1 MIIIKQ
7 NNITIPRGISPS
19 FVTTDHDISLQKKTV
34 TITKNGVS
42 TITPDSGYD
51 ALSSVRVTT
60 DIHPTPKLQNI
71 VKTYVENGNFHLTP
85 GDTYDGIGN
94 VSITIDVPEKVF
106 KTQDKNISITENGDY
121 NVAKD
126 SSVDGMNNVSISVN
140 VPEKVFKTQ
149 DKNENIVSNGDYRY
163 TADESFDG
171 LKSVNV
177 HVEVPEKKIILQN
190 KDITENGSVTYDDG
204 YDGLGTV
211 NVNVPIP
218 EYKSQTKDVSYV
230 NNGSFTLKPDID
242 FDGISQANITVNV
255 PEKEINLQDK
265 NIAIS
270 ENGDYNVSK
279 DSSFDGMNNVSIS
292 VNVPEKVYKTQEKT
306 AVPTTS
312 EQRIIPDSSFDA
324 LSAVNISAVD
334 STIDS
339 NIIPENIKKGISI
352 LGVEGTNEP
361 HVFPMGTVLAQDI
374 LSDEPAPQNLVY
386 NAAERDID
394 GYSNVEIER
403 IAQER
408 ITKTITANGTIT
420 IKPSTDY
427 DVIKD
432 ANITVNVPSKDPNL
446 QEKTIDASSLYN
458 ETKDVITETITPD
471 NDFDGLSKVTYTRL
485 NLAKNR
491 TTAVGVLP
499 DKSGSYVFFKP
510 ENGFDGFL
518 NFGFRI
524 NYQEPTVD
532 PSTSQQL
539 IEPSTGYACFKNVT
553 VNPVTSAID
562 SNIIPANIKK
572 GVSILGV
579 EGSYDKSIRL
589 QQFISTNDTQFWNV
603 LKEQGSVKITPDSG
617 YDGLSEAVIKNDYKL
632 FHLNVTP
639 SIEDQSFSIRDLP
652 PSYFAYGSI
661 TASPVTSSID
671 ANIKPANIKKGV
683 SILGVEGSLETTKTQ
698 EKTLAKSD
706 LINNT
711 NESVTVELVPDS
723 SFTGM
728 SKISYPKIN
737 LNNNFTVEFRVPSD
751 DKFSG
756 LNLNVPV
763 AGFDGVSKVSYKTR
777 RQDKTVTPSTTKQTV
792 NCDSGYVGI
801 RSVTVNPVDKIPL
814 RYIECDGNTVFK
826 LISTNDTLNL
836 LNSYTCDIQCSFT
849 QAVSITSEST
859 LLNFLNITGSS
870 HKSEVIVRFG
880 RHSSGSNML
889 QTHVHGEDK
898 NILINNNYSQYT
910 LGDETCIDVQIHNSV
925 DSSTASNKVII
936 SDISGASGSNINTTL
951 PNELIAFGGYTSS
964 GKLVCTSS
972 SGYRI
977 HRIILHRDQ
986 VASWPDKTRTYY
998 EFIPVLHDGKPC
1010 FFETS
1015 TKTYRYNLGTG
1026 TPKYEIL

>member
-19 FVTTDHDISLQKKTV
+19 FVTTDHDISLQKKSV
-34 TITKNGVS
+34 TITKNGVA
-42 TITPDSGYD
+42 TISPDSGYD

-60 DIHPTPKLQNI
+60 DVQATPKLQNI
-71 VKTYVENGNFHLTP
+71 VKTYVENGNYSLTP
-85 GDTYDGIGN
+85 GTSYDGIGN
-94 VSITIDVPEKVF
+94 VSITINIPEKVI
-106 KTQDKNISITENGDY
+106 NL
-121 NVAKD
+121 
-126 SSVDGMNNVSISVN
+126 
-140 VPEKVFKTQ
+140 Q

-163 TADESFDG
+163 TPDASYDG
-171 LKSVNV
+171 LSSVNV

-190 KDITENGSVTYDDG
+190 KDITENGSVTYDEG
-204 YDGLGTV
+204 FDGLGTV

-218 EYKSQTKDVSYV
+218 EYRSEIKDVSYDK
-230 NNGSFTLKPDID
+230 NGSFTLKPDASY
-242 FDGISQANITVNV
+242 DGISQANITVN
-255 PEKEINLQDK
+255 L
-265 NIAIS
+265 
-270 ENGDYNVSK
+270 
-279 DSSFDGMNNVSIS
+279 
-292 VNVPEKVYKTQEKT
+292 PEKVYKTQEKT

-324 LSAVNISAVD
+324 LSDVVISAVD

-339 NIIPENIKKGISI
+339 NIIPTNIKKGVSI

-403 IAQER
+403 IAQES
-408 ITKTITANGTIT
+408 ITKTITANGTVT
-420 IKPSTDY
+420 INPSTDY

-432 ANITVNVPSKDPNL
+432 VNITVNVPPKDPTL
-446 QEKTIDASSLYN
+446 QEKTIDASSLIN
-458 ETKDVITETITPD
+458 ETKDIVTETITHD
-471 NDFDGLSKVTYTRL
+471 QDFDGLSKVTYTRL

-510 ENGFDGFL
+510 EKGFDGFL

-539 IEPSTGYACFKNVT
+539 IEPSTGYACFKSVT

-579 EGSYDKSIRL
+579 EGTYENTNNQQKEIKLRDYNFTTQSLGSTDTFSIEPDQGYYGISKLIIRKSYSPDYKVASADRTSFITNNKYDHEYDKTSDSEYLIADLNTDYGGMTWYDRGARS
-589 QQFISTNDTQFWNV
+589 FNSF
-603 LKEQGSVKITPDSG
+603 KI
-617 YDGLSEAVIKNDYKL
+617 
-632 FHLNVTP
+632 H
-639 SIEDQSFSIRDLP
+639 
-652 PSYFAYGSI
+652 
-661 TASPVTSSID
+661 
-671 ANIKPANIKKGV
+671 
-683 SILGVEGSLETTKTQ
+683 
-698 EKTLAKSD
+698 
-706 LINNT
+706 
-711 NESVTVELVPDS
+711 
-723 SFTGM
+723 
-728 SKISYPKIN
+728 KISV
-737 LNNNFTVEFRVPSD
+737 LNNLEI
-751 DKFSG
+751 
-756 LNLNVPV
+756 
-763 AGFDGVSKVSYKTR
+763 
-777 RQDKTVTPSTTKQTV
+777 TPSTTTQTFNYLGGAYSDTPNYDAV
-792 NCDSGYVGI
+792 QNV
-801 RSVTVNPVDKIPL
+801 VVKPVDKIPL
-814 RYIECDGNTVFK
+814 RYIECDGNTFFK

-849 QAVSITSEST
+849 EVVSITSKST

-870 HKSEVIVRFG
+870 HESEVIVRFG

-925 DSSTASNKVII
+925 DSSTASKKVII

-951 PNELIAFGGYTSS
+951 PNELIAFGGYTSA
-964 GKLVCTSS
+964 GKPVCTSS

-986 VASWPDKTRTYY
+986 IATLPDKTRTYY

>member
-19 FVTTDHDISLQKKTV
+19 FVTTDHDISLQKKSV

-42 TITPDSGYD
+42 TITPDPSYD
-51 ALSSVRVTT
+51 ALSSVKVTT

-71 VKTYVENGNFHLTP
+71 VKTYVENGNYSLTP
-85 GDTYDGIGN
+85 GTSYDGIGN
-94 VSITIDVPEKVF
+94 VSITIDVPEKVINL
-106 KTQDKNISITENGDY
+106 QDKNISITENGDY
-121 NVAKD
+121 DVSKD
-126 SSVDGMNNVSISVN
+126 SSFDGIDTVSISVN
-140 VPEKVFKTQ
+140 VPEKILNLQ

-163 TADESFDG
+163 TPDDSFDG

-190 KDITENGSVTYDDG
+190 KDITENGSVTYDEG
-204 YDGLGTV
+204 FDGLGVV

-242 FDGISQANITVNV
+242 FDGISQANINVNV
-255 PEKEINLQDK
+255 PIPEYKSQTKDVSYDK
-265 NIAIS
+265 NGSFTLKPDASYDGIS
-270 ENGDYNVSK
+270 QAN
-279 DSSFDGMNNVSIS
+279 IT

-432 ANITVNVPSKDPNL
+432 ANITVNVPSKDPTL

-458 ETKDVITETITPD
+458 ETKDIITETITPD

-510 ENGFDGFL
+510 EKGFDGFL

-553 VNPVTSAID
+553 VNPV
-562 SNIIPANIKK
+562 
-572 GVSILGV
+572 
-579 EGSYDKSIRL
+579 
-589 QQFISTNDTQFWNV
+589 
-603 LKEQGSVKITPDSG
+603 
-617 YDGLSEAVIKNDYKL
+617 
-632 FHLNVTP
+632 
-639 SIEDQSFSIRDLP
+639 
-652 PSYFAYGSI
+652 
-661 TASPVTSSID
+661 
-671 ANIKPANIKKGV
+671 
-683 SILGVEGSLETTKTQ
+683 
-698 EKTLAKSD
+698 
-706 LINNT
+706 
-711 NESVTVELVPDS
+711 
-723 SFTGM
+723 
-728 SKISYPKIN
+728 
-737 LNNNFTVEFRVPSD
+737 
-751 DKFSG
+751 
-756 LNLNVPV
+756 
-763 AGFDGVSKVSYKTR
+763 
-777 RQDKTVTPSTTKQTV
+777 
-792 NCDSGYVGI
+792 
-801 RSVTVNPVDKIPL
+801 DKIPL
-814 RYIECDGNTVFK
+814 RYIECDGNTLFK

-849 QAVSITSEST
+849 QAVSITKSKPT
-859 LLNFLNITGSS
+859 LLNFVNNTGSS
-870 HKSEVIVRFG
+870 YESEVMVIFGQYSPGGKMLETYVR
-880 RHSSGSNML
+880 
-889 QTHVHGEDK
+889 GEDK
-898 NILINNNYSQYT
+898 NIVIDNDYYYYT
-910 LGDETCIDVQIHNSV
+910 FGDETCIDVQIHNSV
-925 DSSTASNKVII
+925 DSSTASNKLVV
-936 SDISGASGSNINTTL
+936 SDISGATGSNINTTL
-951 PNELIAFGGYTSS
+951 PNELIAFGGYNSS
-964 GKLVCTSS
+964 GNLECTSS
-972 SGYRI
+972 PGYRI

-986 VASWPDKTRTYY
+986 IAAQPDKTRTYY

-1015 TKTYRYNLGTG
+1015 TKTYHYNLGTG
-1026 TPKYEIL
+1026 TPKYELL

>member
-19 FVTTDHDISLQKKTV
+19 FVTTDHDISLQKKSV

-42 TITPDSGYD
+42 TITPDPSYD
-51 ALSSVRVTT
+51 ALSSVKVTT

-71 VKTYVENGNFHLTP
+71 VKTYVENGHYTMAP
-85 GDTYDGIGN
+85 GATYDGIGN
-94 VSITIDVPEKVF
+94 VSITISVPEKVINL
-106 KTQDKNISITENGDY
+106 QDKTISITENGHY
-121 NVAKD
+121 SVAKD
-126 SSVDGMNNVSISVN
+126 SSFDGIDTVSISVN
-140 VPEKVFKTQ
+140 VPEKILTLQ

-163 TADESFDG
+163 TADASYDG

-190 KDITENGSVTYDDG
+190 KDITENGSVTYDEG
-204 YDGLGTV
+204 FDGLGTV

-230 NNGSFTLKPDID
+230 NNGSFTLKPDQD
-242 FDGISQANITVNV
+242 FDGISQANITVNI
-255 PEKEINLQDK
+255 PER
-265 NIAIS
+265 
-270 ENGDYNVSK
+270 
-279 DSSFDGMNNVSIS
+279 
-292 VNVPEKVYKTQEKT
+292 VYKTQEKT
-306 AVPTTS
+306 ASPTTS

-324 LSAVNISAVD
+324 LSAVNISAV
-334 STIDS
+334 TS
-339 NIIPENIKKGISI
+339 NIDTNITPGNIKKGVSI

-408 ITKTITANGTIT
+408 ITKTITANGTVT
-420 IKPSTDY
+420 INPSTDY

-432 ANITVNVPSKDPNL
+432 VNITVNVPSKDPTL

-471 NDFDGLSKVTYTRL
+471 KDVDGLSKVTYTRL

-491 TTAVGVLP
+491 TTAVGTLP
-499 DKSGSYVFFKP
+499 DKSGGYVFFKP
-510 ENGFDGFL
+510 EQGFDGFL

-532 PSTSQQL
+532 ASTSQQL

-562 SNIIPANIKK
+562 SNIIPTNIKK

-579 EGSYDKSIRL
+579 KGTYDTI
-589 QQFISTNDTQFWNV
+589 
-603 LKEQGSVKITPDSG
+603 
-617 YDGLSEAVIKNDYKL
+617 
-632 FHLNVTP
+632 
-639 SIEDQSFSIRDLP
+639 
-652 PSYFAYGSI
+652 
-661 TASPVTSSID
+661 
-671 ANIKPANIKKGV
+671 
-683 SILGVEGSLETTKTQ
+683 KTQ

-711 NESVTVELVPDS
+711 NKSVTVELVPDS
-723 SFTGM
+723 SFAGM

-737 LNNNFTVEFRVPSD
+737 LNNNFTVEFRTPSD
-751 DKFSG
+751 DKFAG

-763 AGFDGVSKVSYKTR
+763 AGFDGVSKLSYKTR

-814 RYIECDGNTVFK
+814 RYIECDGNTFFK

-849 QAVSITSEST
+849 QAVSTTFKST
-859 LLNFLNITGSS
+859 FLNFVNKTGSS
-870 HKSEVIVRFG
+870 NETEVVIRFG
-880 RHSSGSNML
+880 QFSSDGYML
-889 QTHVHGEDK
+889 QTYVRGEDK
-898 NILINNNYSQYT
+898 NIVINNDYSQYT

-925 DSSTASNKVII
+925 DSSTASKKVII

-951 PNELIAFGGYTSS
+951 PNELIAFGAYDSS
-964 GKLVCTSS
+964 DNIACTSS

-986 VASWPDKTRTYY
+986 VAAQTDKTRTYY

>member
-19 FVTTDHDISLQKKTV
+19 FVTANQEISLQKKSV
-34 TITKNGVS
+34 TISKNGIS

-51 ALSSVRVTT
+51 ALSSVKVTT

-71 VKTYVENGNFHLTP
+71 VKTYVENGNYRLAP
-85 GDTYDGIGN
+85 GETYDGIGN
-94 VSITIDVPEKVF
+94 VEITIAVPERVF
-106 KTQDKNISITENGDY
+106 KTQDKNIEISENGHY

-126 SSVDGMNNVSISVN
+126 SSVDGMTNVSISVH
-140 VPEKVFKTQ
+140 VPEKIINLQ

-163 TADESFDG
+163 TPDASYDG

-190 KDITENGSVTYDDG
+190 KDITENGSVTYDEG
-204 YDGLGTV
+204 FDGLGTV

-255 PEKEINLQDK
+255 PD
-265 NIAIS
+265 
-270 ENGDYNVSK
+270 
-279 DSSFDGMNNVSIS
+279 
-292 VNVPEKVYKTQEKT
+292 KVYKTQEKT

-324 LSAVNISAVD
+324 LSAVNISAVN

-408 ITKTITANGTIT
+408 ITKTISANGTVT
-420 IKPSTDY
+420 INPSTDY

-432 ANITVNVPSKDPNL
+432 VNITVNVPSKDPNL
-446 QEKTIDASSLYN
+446 QEKTIDASSLIN
-458 ETKDVITETITPD
+458 ETKDVVTETITPD
-471 NDFDGLSKVTYTRL
+471 QDFDGLSKVTYTRL

-510 ENGFDGFL
+510 EKGFDGFL

-524 NYQEPTVD
+524 NYQEPTVE

-589 QQFISTNDTQFWNV
+589 QQFISTNDTQFWNS

-639 SIEDQSFSIRDLP
+639 SIENQSFSIRDIP

-711 NESVTVELVPDS
+711 NESVTGELVPDS

-814 RYIECDGNTVFK
+814 RYIECDGNTFFK

-849 QAVSITSEST
+849 EAVSITSKST
-859 LLNFLNITGSS
+859 LLNFVNKTDSS
-870 HKSEVIVRFG
+870 HESEVIVRFG

-898 NILINNNYSQYT
+898 NILINNNYSHYT

-925 DSSTASNKVII
+925 DSSTASSKLVV
-936 SDISGASGSNINTTL
+936 SDISGAKGSNINTTL
-951 PNELIAFGGYTSS
+951 PNELIAFGGYTSA

-986 VASWPDKTRTYY
+986 VAAQTDKTRTYY

-1026 TPKYEIL
+1026 TPKYELL

>member
-1 MIIIKQ
+1 MILLKSNSII
-7 NNITIPRGISPS
+7 IPRGISPS
-19 FVTTDHDISLQKKTV
+19 FVTTDREITLQKKSV
-34 TITKNGVS
+34 TISKNGVS
-42 TITPDSGYD
+42 TITPDSEYD

-60 DIHPTPKLQNI
+60 DVHPTPKLQNI
-71 VKTYVENGNFHLTP
+71 VKTYVENGNYRLAP
-85 GDTYDGIGN
+85 GETYDGIGN
-94 VSITIDVPEKVF
+94 VEITI
-106 KTQDKNISITENGDY
+106 
-121 NVAKD
+121 A
-126 SSVDGMNNVSISVN
+126 
-140 VPEKVFKTQ
+140 
-149 DKNENIVSNGDYRY
+149 
-163 TADESFDG
+163 
-171 LKSVNV
+171 
-177 HVEVPEKKIILQN
+177 
-190 KDITENGSVTYDDG
+190 
-204 YDGLGTV
+204 
-211 NVNVPIP
+211 
-218 EYKSQTKDVSYV
+218 
-230 NNGSFTLKPDID
+230 
-242 FDGISQANITVNV
+242 V
-255 PEKEINLQDK
+255 PEKEITLQDK

-292 VNVPEKVYKTQEKT
+292 VNVPEKIYKTQEKTDNIVSNGDYRYTPDASYDGLSSVNVHVEVPEKKIILQNKDITENGSVTYDEGFDGLGTVNVNVPEKVYKTQEKT
-306 AVPTTS
+306 AAPTTS

-324 LSAVNISAVD
+324 LSAVNISAVN

-339 NIIPENIKKGISI
+339 NIIPTNIKKGISI

-403 IAQER
+403 IAQES
-408 ITKTITANGTIT
+408 ITKTITANGTVT
-420 IKPSTDY
+420 INPSTDY

-432 ANITVNVPSKDPNL
+432 VNITVNVPSKDPTL

-458 ETKDVITETITPD
+458 ETKDIITETITPD
-471 NDFDGLSKVTYTRL
+471 QDFDGLSKVTYTRL

-510 ENGFDGFL
+510 EKGFDGFL

-539 IEPSTGYACFKNVT
+539 IEPSTGYACFKSVT

-572 GVSILGV
+572 GVTILGV
-579 EGSYDKSIRL
+579 EGSY
-589 QQFISTNDTQFWNV
+589 
-603 LKEQGSVKITPDSG
+603 
-617 YDGLSEAVIKNDYKL
+617 
-632 FHLNVTP
+632 
-639 SIEDQSFSIRDLP
+639 
-652 PSYFAYGSI
+652 
-661 TASPVTSSID
+661 
-671 ANIKPANIKKGV
+671 
-683 SILGVEGSLETTKTQ
+683 ETTKTQ

-706 LINNT
+706 LINHT
-711 NESVTVELVPDS
+711 NKSVTGEIVPDS

-737 LNNNFTVEFRVPSD
+737 LNNNFTVEFRTPSD
-751 DKFSG
+751 DKFAG

-763 AGFDGVSKVSYKTR
+763 AGFDGGSKFSYKTR
-777 RQDKTVTPSTTKQTV
+777 RQDKTVNPSTTKQTV

-814 RYIECDGNTVFK
+814 RYIECDGNTFFK

-849 QAVSITSEST
+849 EAVSITSKST
-859 LLNFLNITGSS
+859 FLSFVNSTGSS
-870 HKSEVIVRFG
+870 HEYEVFVRFG

-889 QTHVHGEDK
+889 QTYVHGEDK

-925 DSSTASNKVII
+925 DSSTASSKLIV

-951 PNELIAFGGYTSS
+951 PNELIAFGAYSTS
-964 GKLVCTSS
+964 GDLVCTSS

-986 VASWPDKTRTYY
+986 VAAQTDKTRTYY

>member
-19 FVTTDHDISLQKKTV
+19 FVTTDHDISLQKKSV

-42 TITPDSGYD
+42 TITPDPSYD

-126 SSVDGMNNVSISVN
+126 SSFDGMNNVSISVN

-149 DKNENIVSNGDYRY
+149 DKNENISSNGDYRY
-163 TADESFDG
+163 TADASYDG
-171 LKSVNV
+171 LSSVNV

-230 NNGSFTLKPDID
+230 NKGSFTLKPDSS

-255 PEKEINLQDK
+255 PEK
-265 NIAIS
+265 
-270 ENGDYNVSK
+270 
-279 DSSFDGMNNVSIS
+279 
-292 VNVPEKVYKTQEKT
+292 VYKTQEKT
-306 AVPTTS
+306 ALPSTS

-339 NIIPENIKKGISI
+339 NIIPTNIKKGVSI

-374 LSDEPAPQNLVY
+374 LSDEPAPKNLVY
-386 NAAERDID
+386 NAADRDID

-408 ITKTITANGTIT
+408 ITKTITANGTVT
-420 IKPSTDY
+420 INPSTDY

-432 ANITVNVPSKDPNL
+432 VNITVNVPSKDPTL
-446 QEKTIDASSLYN
+446 QEKTIDTSSLIN
-458 ETKDVITETITPD
+458 ETKDVVTETITPD
-471 NDFDGLSKVTYTRL
+471 QDFDGLSKVTYTRL

-491 TTAVGVLP
+491 TTAVGTLP

-510 ENGFDGFL
+510 EKGFDGFL

-562 SNIIPANIKK
+562 SNIIP
-572 GVSILGV
+572 
-579 EGSYDKSIRL
+579 E
-589 QQFISTNDTQFWNV
+589 
-603 LKEQGSVKITPDSG
+603 
-617 YDGLSEAVIKNDYKL
+617 
-632 FHLNVTP
+632 
-639 SIEDQSFSIRDLP
+639 
-652 PSYFAYGSI
+652 
-661 TASPVTSSID
+661 
-671 ANIKPANIKKGV
+671 NIKKGV
-683 SILGVEGSLETTKTQ
+683 SILGVEGSLETGTSTNYVPLKYI
-698 EKTLAKSD
+698 EYSDNVFYRLLSGNVNLARNFKLRLTYSKSNPYGYPIS
-706 LINNT
+706 INNDT
-711 NESVTVELVPDS
+711 QPLFEIFDQA
-723 SFTGM
+723 
-728 SKISYPKIN
+728 N
-737 LNNNFTVEFRVPSD
+737 L
-751 DKFSG
+751 
-756 LNLNVPV
+756 
-763 AGFDGVSKVSYKTR
+763 A
-777 RQDKTVTPSTTKQTV
+777 TTAT
-792 NCDSGYVGI
+792 
-801 RSVTVNPVDKIPL
+801 L
-814 RYIECDGNTVFK
+814 RYYDPDNDKSQIINVDTDYRENRLIDYSFIHFK
-826 LISTNDTLNL
+826 
-836 LNSYTCDIQCSFT
+836 
-849 QAVSITSEST
+849 
-859 LLNFLNITGSS
+859 
-870 HKSEVIVRFG
+870 R
-880 RHSSGSNML
+880 
-889 QTHVHGEDK
+889 
-898 NILINNNYSQYT
+898 
-910 LGDETCIDVQIHNSV
+910 
-925 DSSTASNKVII
+925 SSTSDYYNNEVTLDFTDNYNVEPGNDVYTKSGNNMYAFARYLNGVLTPAGSTGLRIYQIQVMYHIDNLAS
-936 SDISGASGSNINTTL
+936 SL
-951 PNELIAFGGYTSS
+951 PLMAN
-964 GKLVCTSS
+964 
-972 SGYRI
+972 
-977 HRIILHRDQ
+977 
-986 VASWPDKTRTYY
+986 
-998 EFIPVLHDGKPC
+998 FIPVIYNGKAG
-1010 FFETS
+1010 FLETN
-1015 TKTYRYNLGTG
+1015 TKVFSANLGTG
-1026 TPKYEIL
+1026 TPKYELL

>member
-1 MIIIKQ
+1 MILLKSNSII
-7 NNITIPRGISPS
+7 IPRGISPS
-19 FVTTDHDISLQKKTV
+19 FVTTDREITLQKKSV
-34 TITKNGVS
+34 TISKNGVS
-42 TITPDSGYD
+42 TITPDSEYD

-60 DIHPTPKLQNI
+60 DVHPTPKLQNI
-71 VKTYVENGNFHLTP
+71 VKTYVENGNYRLAP

-94 VSITIDVPEKVF
+94 VEITI
-106 KTQDKNISITENGDY
+106 
-121 NVAKD
+121 A
-126 SSVDGMNNVSISVN
+126 
-140 VPEKVFKTQ
+140 
-149 DKNENIVSNGDYRY
+149 
-163 TADESFDG
+163 
-171 LKSVNV
+171 
-177 HVEVPEKKIILQN
+177 
-190 KDITENGSVTYDDG
+190 
-204 YDGLGTV
+204 
-211 NVNVPIP
+211 
-218 EYKSQTKDVSYV
+218 
-230 NNGSFTLKPDID
+230 
-242 FDGISQANITVNV
+242 V
-255 PEKEINLQDK
+255 PEKEITLQDK

-292 VNVPEKVYKTQEKT
+292 VNVPEKIYKTQEKTDNIVSNGDYRYTPDASYDGLSSVNVHVEVPEKKIILQNKDITENGSVTYDEGFDGLGTVNVNVPEKIYKTQEKT
-306 AVPTTS
+306 AAPTTS

-324 LSAVNISAVD
+324 LSAVNISAVN

-339 NIIPENIKKGISI
+339 NIIPTNIKKGVSI

-408 ITKTITANGTIT
+408 ITKTITANGTVT
-420 IKPSTDY
+420 INPSTDY

-432 ANITVNVPSKDPNL
+432 VNITVNVPSKDPNL
-446 QEKTIDASSLYN
+446 QEKTIDASSLIN
-458 ETKDVITETITPD
+458 ETKDVVTETIIPD

-510 ENGFDGFL
+510 EKGFDGFL

-539 IEPSTGYACFKNVT
+539 IEPSTGYACFKSVT

-589 QQFISTNDTQFWNV
+589 QQFISTNDTQFWNS

-639 SIEDQSFSIRDLP
+639 SIENQSFSIRDIP

-671 ANIKPANIKKGV
+671 TNIKPANIKKGV
-683 SILGVEGSLETTKTQ
+683 SILGVEGTYENTKNQ

-706 LINNT
+706 LINHT
-711 NESVTVELVPDS
+711 NKSVTVELVPDS

-814 RYIECDGNTVFK
+814 RYIECDGNTFFK

-849 QAVSITSEST
+849 EAVSITSKST
-859 LLNFLNITGSS
+859 LLNFVNKTGSS
-870 HKSEVIVRFG
+870 HEYEVIVRFG

-889 QTHVHGEDK
+889 QTYVHGEDK

-925 DSSTASNKVII
+925 DSSTASSKLVV
-936 SDISGASGSNINTTL
+936 SDISGATGSNINTTL
-951 PNELIAFGGYTSS
+951 PNELIAFGGYSSS
-964 GKLVCTSS
+964 GNLVCTSS

-986 VASWPDKTRTYY
+986 VAAQTDKTRTYY

>member
-19 FVTTDHDISLQKKTV
+19 FVTTDHDISLQKKSV

-42 TITPDSGYD
+42 TITPDPSYD
-51 ALSSVRVTT
+51 ALSSVKVTT

-85 GDTYDGIGN
+85 GETYDGIGN
-94 VSITIDVPEKVF
+94 VSITIDVPERVF
-106 KTQDKNISITENGDY
+106 KTQDKTISISENGHY
-121 NVAKD
+121 NVVKD

-140 VPEKVFKTQ
+140 VPERIINLQ
-149 DKNENIVSNGDYRY
+149 DKNENIVSNGDYLY
-163 TADESFDG
+163 TPDASYDG
-171 LKSVNV
+171 LSSVNV
-177 HVEVPEKKIILQN
+177 HVEIPEKKIILQN
-190 KDITENGSVTYDDG
+190 KDITENGSFTYDEG
-204 YDGLGTV
+204 FDGLGTV
-211 NVNVPIP
+211 NVNVP
-218 EYKSQTKDVSYV
+218 EKVYKSQTKEVSYV
-230 NNGSFTLKPDID
+230 NNGSFTLKPDES
-242 FDGISQANITVNV
+242 FDGISEANIT
-255 PEKEINLQDK
+255 
-265 NIAIS
+265 
-270 ENGDYNVSK
+270 
-279 DSSFDGMNNVSIS
+279 

-312 EQRIIPDSSFDA
+312 EQRIIPDSNFDA
-324 LSAVNISAVD
+324 LSAVDISAVD

-361 HVFPMGTVLAQDI
+361 NVVPLNTVLAQDI
-374 LSDEPAPQNLVY
+374 LSDEPSPQHLVY
-386 NAAERDID
+386 NAAEHNID

-403 IAQER
+403 IAQES

-420 IKPSTDY
+420 IRPSADY

-432 ANITVNVPSKDPNL
+432 ANITVNVPSKDPTL

-458 ETKDVITETITPD
+458 ETKDIITETIAPD
-471 NDFDGLSKVTYTRL
+471 KDFAGLSKVTYTRL

-491 TTAVGVLP
+491 TTAVGTLP
-499 DKSGSYVFFKP
+499 SMSGSYVFFKP
-510 ENGFDGFL
+510 EKGFDGFL

-532 PSTSQQL
+532 ASTSQQL

-562 SNIIPANIKK
+562 SNI
-572 GVSILGV
+572 
-579 EGSYDKSIRL
+579 
-589 QQFISTNDTQFWNV
+589 
-603 LKEQGSVKITPDSG
+603 
-617 YDGLSEAVIKNDYKL
+617 
-632 FHLNVTP
+632 
-639 SIEDQSFSIRDLP
+639 
-652 PSYFAYGSI
+652 
-661 TASPVTSSID
+661 
-671 ANIKPANIKKGV
+671 KPANIKKGV
-683 SILGVEGSLETTKTQ
+683 SILGVKGTYETTKTQ

-711 NESVTVELVPDS
+711 NKSVTVELVPDAD
-723 SFTGM
+723 FTGM

-751 DKFSG
+751 DKFAG

-763 AGFDGVSKVSYKTR
+763 AGFDGVSKLSYKTR

-814 RYIECDGNTVFK
+814 RYIECDGNTFFK

-849 QAVSITSEST
+849 QAVSITTSKST
-859 LLNFLNITGSS
+859 FLSFVNKTGSS
-870 HKSEVIVRFG
+870 HESEVMVSFG
-880 RHSSGSNML
+880 LHSSGSNML
-889 QTHVHGEDK
+889 QTYVNGD
-898 NILINNNYSQYT
+898 NNNTILINNNYSQYT

-925 DSSTASNKVII
+925 DSSTASNKLVV
-936 SDISGASGSNINTTL
+936 SDISGASRSNINTTL
-951 PNELIAFGGYTSS
+951 PNELIAFGNYSTAGN
-964 GKLVCTSS
+964 LVCTSS

-986 VASWPDKTRTYY
+986 IASQTDKTRTYY

>member
-19 FVTTDHDISLQKKTV
+19 FVTTDHDISLQKKSV

-42 TITPDSGYD
+42 TITPDPSYD

-71 VKTYVENGNFHLTP
+71 VKTYVENGNYSLAP
-85 GDTYDGIGN
+85 GTSYDGIGN
-94 VSITIDVPEKVF
+94 VSITINVPEKVF

-121 NVAKD
+121 NVSKD
-126 SSVDGMNNVSISVN
+126 SSVDGMTNVSISVN
-140 VPEKVFKTQ
+140 VPERVINLQ
-149 DKNENIVSNGDYRY
+149 DKTDNIVSNGDYRY

-190 KDITENGSVTYDDG
+190 KDITENGSVTYDEG
-204 YDGLGTV
+204 FDGLGTV

-218 EYKSQTKDVSYV
+218 EYKSQTKEVSYDK
-230 NNGSFTLKPDID
+230 NGSFTLKPDID

-255 PEKEINLQDK
+255 PEKEIKLQDK
-265 NIAIS
+265 NISITD
-270 ENGDYNVSK
+270 NGDYNVAK

-292 VNVPEKVYKTQEKT
+292 VNVPIPEYKSQTKEVSYDKNGHYNLTPDASYDGISNVSISVNVPDKVYKTQEKT

-339 NIIPENIKKGISI
+339 NIIPANIKKGVSI

-386 NAAERDID
+386 NAAEHGID
-394 GYSNVEIER
+394 GYSNVDIER
-403 IAQER
+403 IAQES
-408 ITKTITANGTIT
+408 ITKTITANGTVT
-420 IKPSTDY
+420 INPSADY

-432 ANITVNVPSKDPNL
+432 VNITVNVPSKDPTL

-458 ETKDVITETITPD
+458 ETKDTITETILPD

-491 TTAVGVLP
+491 TTAVGTLP
-499 DKSGSYVFFKP
+499 PKSGGYVFFKP
-510 ENGFDGFL
+510 EQGFDGFL

-562 SNIIPANIKK
+562 ANIQPANIKK

-579 EGSYDKSIRL
+579 
-589 QQFISTNDTQFWNV
+589 
-603 LKEQGSVKITPDSG
+603 
-617 YDGLSEAVIKNDYKL
+617 
-632 FHLNVTP
+632 
-639 SIEDQSFSIRDLP
+639 
-652 PSYFAYGSI
+652 
-661 TASPVTSSID
+661 
-671 ANIKPANIKKGV
+671 KGTY
-683 SILGVEGSLETTKTQ
+683 ETTKTQ

-706 LINNT
+706 LINHT
-711 NESVTVELVPDS
+711 NKSVTGELVPDS
-723 SFTGM
+723 SFAGM

-737 LNNNFTVEFRVPSD
+737 LNNNFTVEFRTPSD
-751 DKFSG
+751 DKFAG

-763 AGFDGVSKVSYKTR
+763 AGFDGVSRFSYKTR

-814 RYIECDGNTVFK
+814 RYIECDGNTFFK

-849 QAVSITSEST
+849 QAVSDTSKST
-859 LLNFLNITGSS
+859 FLSFLNKTGSS
-870 HKSEVIVRFG
+870 YESEVMVRFG
-880 RHSSGSNML
+880 QYSTGSKML
-889 QTHVHGEDK
+889 ETFVRGEDK
-898 NILINNNYSQYT
+898 NIVISNNYSQYT

-925 DSSTASNKVII
+925 DSSTASKKVVI
-936 SDISGASGSNINTTL
+936 SDISGANGSNINTTL
-951 PNELIAFGGYTSS
+951 PNELIAFGAYDSS
-964 GKLVCTSS
+964 GNLVCTSS

-986 VASWPDKTRTYY
+986 VAVQTDKTRTYY

-1026 TPKYEIL
+1026 TPKYELL

>member
-1 MIIIKQ
+1 MIILK
-7 NNITIPRGISPS
+7 NNAIVIPRGISPS
-19 FVTTDHDISLQKKTV
+19 FVTTDREITLQKKSV
-34 TITKNGVS
+34 TITKNGVA
-42 TITPDSGYD
+42 TVTPDSEYD
-51 ALSSVRVTT
+51 ALSSVKVTT
-60 DIHPTPKLQNI
+60 DVHATPKLQNI
-71 VKTYVENGNFHLTP
+71 IKTYVENGHYTMSP

-94 VSITIDVPEKVF
+94 VD
-106 KTQDKNISITENGDY
+106 IS
-121 NVAKD
+121 
-126 SSVDGMNNVSISVN
+126 
-140 VPEKVFKTQ
+140 
-149 DKNENIVSNGDYRY
+149 
-163 TADESFDG
+163 
-171 LKSVNV
+171 
-177 HVEVPEKKIILQN
+177 
-190 KDITENGSVTYDDG
+190 
-204 YDGLGTV
+204 
-211 NVNVPIP
+211 VNVPIP

-255 PEKEINLQDK
+255 PIPEYKSQTKDVSYVNNGSFTLKPDASYDGISQA
-265 NIAIS
+265 NIT
-270 ENGDYNVSK
+270 
-279 DSSFDGMNNVSIS
+279 

-306 AVPTTS
+306 AAPTTS

-324 LSAVNISAVD
+324 LSAVNISAVN

-339 NIIPENIKKGISI
+339 NIIPTNIKKGISI

-408 ITKTITANGTIT
+408 ITKTITANGTVT
-420 IKPSTDY
+420 INPSTDY

-432 ANITVNVPSKDPNL
+432 VNITVNVPSKDPNL
-446 QEKTIDASSLYN
+446 QEKTIDASSLIN
-458 ETKDVITETITPD
+458 ETKDVVTETIIPD

-510 ENGFDGFL
+510 EKGFDGFL

-539 IEPSTGYACFKNVT
+539 IEPSTGYACFKSVT

-572 GVSILGV
+572 GISILGV
-579 EGSYDKSIRL
+579 
-589 QQFISTNDTQFWNV
+589 
-603 LKEQGSVKITPDSG
+603 
-617 YDGLSEAVIKNDYKL
+617 
-632 FHLNVTP
+632 
-639 SIEDQSFSIRDLP
+639 
-652 PSYFAYGSI
+652 
-661 TASPVTSSID
+661 
-671 ANIKPANIKKGV
+671 KGTY
-683 SILGVEGSLETTKTQ
+683 ETTKTQ

-706 LINNT
+706 LINHT
-711 NESVTVELVPDS
+711 NKSVTVELVPDS
-723 SFTGM
+723 SFAGM

-737 LNNNFTVEFRVPSD
+737 LNNNFTVEFRTPSD
-751 DKFSG
+751 DKFAG

-763 AGFDGVSKVSYKTR
+763 AGFDGVSKFSYKTR

-814 RYIECDGNTVFK
+814 RYIECDGNTFFK

-849 QAVSITSEST
+849 EAVSITSKST
-859 LLNFLNITGSS
+859 FLSFVNSTGSS
-870 HKSEVIVRFG
+870 HEYEVFVRFG

-889 QTHVHGEDK
+889 QTYVHGEDK

-925 DSSTASNKVII
+925 DSSTASSKLIV

-951 PNELIAFGGYTSS
+951 PNELIAFGGYSSS
-964 GKLVCTSS
+964 GNLVCTSS

-986 VASWPDKTRTYY
+986 VAAQTDKTRTYY

>member
-34 TITKNGVS
+34 TINKNGVA
-42 TITPDSGYD
+42 TITPDQSYD
-51 ALSSVRVTT
+51 ALSSVKVTT
-60 DIHPTPKLQNI
+60 DVHLTPKLQNI
-71 VKTYVENGNFHLTP
+71 VKTYVENGHYTIAP
-85 GDTYDGIGN
+85 GISYDGIGN
-94 VSITIDVPEKVF
+94 ISITIDVPDKVF
-106 KTQDKNISITENGDY
+106 TTQDKNISIT
-121 NVAKD
+121 
-126 SSVDGMNNVSISVN
+126 
-140 VPEKVFKTQ
+140 
-149 DKNENIVSNGDYRY
+149 
-163 TADESFDG
+163 
-171 LKSVNV
+171 
-177 HVEVPEKKIILQN
+177 
-190 KDITENGSVTYDDG
+190 
-204 YDGLGTV
+204 
-211 NVNVPIP
+211 
-218 EYKSQTKDVSYV
+218 
-230 NNGSFTLKPDID
+230 
-242 FDGISQANITVNV
+242 
-255 PEKEINLQDK
+255 
-265 NIAIS
+265 

-292 VNVPEKVYKTQEKT
+292 VNVPEKILNLQDKNIEISENGDYNVTKDSSVDGMNSVSISVNVPEKVINLQDKNIEISENGDYNVTKDSSFDGMRNVSISVNVPSKDPTLQEKT

-339 NIIPENIKKGISI
+339 NIIPTNIKKGISI

-386 NAAERDID
+386 NAADRDID

-408 ITKTITANGTIT
+408 ITKTITENGTIT
-420 IKPSTDY
+420 ITPSTDY

-432 ANITVNVPSKDPNL
+432 ANITVNVPPKEPNL
-446 QEKTIDASSLYN
+446 QEKTIDASSLIN
-458 ETKDVITETITPD
+458 ETTDAVTETITPD
-471 NDFDGLSKVTYTRL
+471 QDFDGLSKVTYTRL

-491 TTAVGVLP
+491 TTAVGKLP

-510 ENGFDGFL
+510 EKGFDGFL

-539 IEPSTGYACFKNVT
+539 IEPSTGYACFKSVT

-562 SNIIPANIKK
+562 SNILPTNIKK

-579 EGSYDKSIRL
+579 EGSY
-589 QQFISTNDTQFWNV
+589 
-603 LKEQGSVKITPDSG
+603 ESG
-617 YDGLSEAVIKNDYKL
+617 N
-632 FHLNVTP
+632 N
-639 SIEDQSFSIRDLP
+639 
-652 PSYFAYGSI
+652 
-661 TASPVTSSID
+661 
-671 ANIKPANIKKGV
+671 
-683 SILGVEGSLETTKTQ
+683 Q

-706 LINNT
+706 LINHT
-711 NESVTVELVPDS
+711 NKSVTVELVPDS
-723 SFTGM
+723 SFAGI
-728 SKISYPKIN
+728 SKVSYPKIN
-737 LNNNFTVEFRVPSD
+737 LNNNFTVEFRTPSD
-751 DKFSG
+751 DKFAG

-763 AGFDGVSKVSYKTR
+763 AGFDGVSKLSYKTR

-814 RYIECDGNTVFK
+814 RYIECDGNTFFK

-849 QAVSITSEST
+849 QAVNITSKSA
-859 LLNFLNITGSS
+859 FLSFVNKTGSS
-870 HKSEVIVRFG
+870 YETEVQISFG
-880 RHSSGSNML
+880 QYSSGSKML
-889 QTHVHGEDK
+889 ETYVHGEDK
-898 NILINNNYSQYT
+898 NIVISNDYSYYT

-925 DSSTASNKVII
+925 DSSTASNKLVV
-936 SDISGASGSNINTTL
+936 SDISGATRSNINTTL
-951 PNELIAFGGYTSS
+951 PNELIAFGGYSSS
-964 GKLVCTSS
+964 GNLVCTSS

-986 VASWPDKTRTYY
+986 IAAQTDKTRTYY